1 MRAILRFVA
10 SPPTP
15 TVPLDEAE
23 TPVEPTSSGPRTFL
37 TPGTRIGRYLIVEKI
52 GEGGAGA
59 VYSAFDAKLDRKVA
73 LKLLQQGPAGPMSTL
88 DPRWPKLVQEA
99 RMLAKLSDPEVV
111 TVFDVGEH
119 DGVGYL
125 AMEYVEG
132 GDLAGWI
139 ARHRGSDAPS
149 PRPLRDTLA
158 LMRQAGE
165 GLACAHRAG
174 LVHGDFKPANVL
186 VDAKGRAKVS
196 DFGIARLRA
205 QAQIPSADLD
215 TSPGLEAT
223 GGSSASGEQPQSRT
237 FESGRGPRWIGTPA
251 FMAPEQFDGVAPTE
265 ATDVYAFCT
274 ALFQA
279 VYGELPW
286 RATSMLELSMLKSQ
300 RPPTR
305 PAGVSAP
312 RWLDA
317 LLEQGLAADPAAR
330 LPAMDA
336 LLSALDR
343 GLRRRRR
350 TGMIVAATAVAALGG
365 TAPLWAG
372 SSADE
377 GVLCET
383 DGFGWS
389 AEAQGSVKAAFEG
402 LGHRAPAEAWSRV
415 DARMQALETAW
426 GDAWNEACTASA
438 SPTLQQHSLDC
449 LERQR
454 RQAGALLDAWTE
466 GETLG
471 AELVDR
477 ASRAAAA
484 LSEPQ
489 RCLQAE
495 TLAQGDRV
503 PSDPELA
510 RAVTEA
516 RVLIDEAVALSRS
529 GRVSDALPKAQAALL
544 AAESTAFAPVVA
556 EASLVLGRALERSGD
571 MEASAKSLE
580 RAYFEGTAA
589 EAHAI
594 VADAASRLVWVVGAR
609 LEKHAEGMLW
619 AQHAGAALDKT
630 GGARDRLMTNVAGLY
645 ERKGE
650 YTVAVQ
656 KLEEALAAT
665 PTEAGFD
672 LGIVH
677 QRLGD
682 VLRRQGK
689 TDSAI
694 AHYEKTIDLWTAA
707 LGASHPNVAIAR
719 TSWASGLGRAGR
731 NEEAVAAYREALVE
745 LEAAFGTEHP
755 SVSAALV
762 NLGITLKNLRRYE
775 EAEVVVRQAA
785 KIDTAIFG
793 PDHKKT
799 ADRRETL
806 GRLLTRRG
814 QGAEALIEHEAAGKV
829 YAKTLDPGHPW
840 LILNHL
846 NRGDAMRQT
855 QNTSGAVEA
864 YKAGYEAARASLP
877 ADDVL
882 RPDTAAYYGR
892 ALVEAGRHAQAVV
905 ILGPALRELHEH
917 EGYSDVEAIA
927 GWALARA
934 QLETGGPVAAALAL
948 ATEARAGLEGWP
960 QEQAALDAWVAAH
973 S

>member
-1 MRAILRFVA
+1 M
-10 SPPTP
+10 
-15 TVPLDEAE
+15 PLDEAE
-23 TPVEPTSSGPRTFL
+23 TPVEPSSSGPRTFL

-99 RMLAKLSDPEVV
+99 RMLAKLSEHEVV

-139 ARHRGSDAPS
+139 ERHRGPGAKD

-186 VDAKGRAKVS
+186 VDSKGRAKVS

-205 QAQIPSADLD
+205 HAQLPSSDLD

-237 FESGRGPRWIGTPA
+237 LETGPGPRWIGTPA

-265 ATDVYAFCT
+265 ATDAYAFCT

-279 VYGELPW
+279 VYGALPW
-286 RATSMLELSMLKSQ
+286 RAKTMLELSMLKSQ
-300 RPPTR
+300 HPPTR
-305 PAGVSAP
+305 PDGVSVP
-312 RWLDA
+312 RWLES
-317 LLEQGLAADPAAR
+317 LLDRGLAADPAAR
-330 LPAMDA
+330 VSTMDG
-336 LLSALDR
+336 LLAALDR
-343 GLRRRRR
+343 GVRRRRR
-350 TGMIVAATAVAALGG
+350 TGMVLAATAVAALGG
-365 TAPLWAG
+365 AVPLWMG
-372 SSADE
+372 SSGDE

-389 AEAQGSVKAAFEG
+389 AGTQESVKTAFEG

-415 DARMQALETAW
+415 DTRMQALEASW
-426 GDAWNEACTASA
+426 GDAWNQACTASA
-438 SPTLQQHSLDC
+438 SPTLQQQSLDC

-454 RQAGALLDAWTE
+454 RQAGALVEAWTQ

-471 AELVDR
+471 VELVDR

-484 LSEPQ
+484 LAEPNG
-489 RCLQAE
+489 CLEAE
-495 TLAQGDRV
+495 ILAQGDRM

-529 GRVSDALPKAQAALL
+529 GRVKDALPKAQEAL
-544 AAESTAFAPVVA
+544 AAAEGTAFSPVVA
-556 EASLVLGRALERSGD
+556 EASLVLGRALERSGK
-571 MEASAKSLE
+571 MAGAAKALE

-594 VADAASRLVWVVGAR
+594 VADAAARLVWVVGAR

-619 AQHAGAALDKT
+619 AQHADAALKKT
-630 GGARDRLMTNVAGLY
+630 GGVRDQLMTNIAGLY

-650 YTVAVQ
+650 YIVAEE
-656 KLEEALAAT
+656 KLEEALAST
-665 PTEAGFD
+665 PTDAGFD

-689 TDSAI
+689 TDAAI
-694 AHYEKTIDLWTAA
+694 AHYDQTIELWTAS
-707 LGASHPNVAIAR
+707 LGESHPNVAIAR
-719 TSWASGLGRAGR
+719 SSRASGLGRAGR
-731 NEEAVAAYREALVE
+731 NEEAVIAYRAALID
-745 LEAAFGTEHP
+745 LEAAFGAEHP

-762 NLGITLKNLRRYE
+762 NLGISLKNLRRYE
-775 EAEVVVRQAA
+775 EAEVVVRRAA
-785 KIDTAIFG
+785 KIDTAVFG
-793 PDHKKT
+793 PEHKKT

-829 YAKTLDPGHPW
+829 YAKTLEPGHPW
-840 LILNHL
+840 LVLNHL
-846 NRGDAMRQT
+846 NRGDAMRQM
-855 QNTSGAVEA
+855 QNKSGAVDA
-864 YKAGYEAARASLP
+864 YRAGYEAARASLE
-877 ADDVL
+877 ADDPL

-892 ALVEAGRHAQAVV
+892 ALLEAGRHAQAAAV
-905 ILGPALRELHEH
+905 LGPALVKLREH

-927 GWALARA
+927 GWALAQA
-934 QLETGGPVAAALAL
+934 QVETGGSVADAIKM
-948 ATEARAGLEGWP
+948 ATDARSGLEGWP
-960 QEQAALDAWVAAH
+960 EEQAALDAWVAAH

>member
-1 MRAILRFVA
+1 MA

-15 TVPLDEAE
+15 TVPLDDAE
-23 TPVEPTSSGPRTFL
+23 TPVESSSGPRTFL

-132 GDLAGWI
+132 GDLADWI
-139 ARHRGSDAPS
+139 ARHRGDAARE

-174 LVHGDFKPANVL
+174 LVHGDFKPGNVL

-205 QAQIPSADLD
+205 QAQLPSADLD
-215 TSPGLEAT
+215 TSPGFEAT

-237 FESGRGPRWIGTPA
+237 FESGAGRGWIGTPA
-251 FMAPEQFDGVAPTE
+251 FMAPEQFDGVPPSE
-265 ATDVYAFCT
+265 ATDAYAFCT

-279 VYGELPW
+279 VYGVLPW
-286 RATSMLELSMLKSQ
+286 SAKTMLELSMLKSQ
-300 RPPTR
+300 HPPQRPT
-305 PAGVSAP
+305 GVSVP

-317 LLEQGLAADPAAR
+317 LLDKGLAADPATR
-330 LPAMDA
+330 VSGMDA
-336 LLSALDR
+336 LLAALDR
-343 GLRRRRR
+343 GVRRRRR
-350 TGMIVAATAVAALGG
+350 TGMLVGVTTVAVLGG
-365 TAPLWAG
+365 SAPLWI
-372 SSADE
+372 SSGADE
-377 GVLCET
+377 GILCET
-383 DGFGWS
+383 EGFGWS
-389 AEAQGSVKAAFEG
+389 GDAQHAVKAAFEG
-402 LGHRAPAEAWSRV
+402 LGHRAPAEAWARV
-415 DARMQALETAW
+415 DTRMQSLEVSWA
-426 GDAWNEACTASA
+426 DAWEQACTASA
-438 SPTLQQHSLDC
+438 SPTLQQQSLDC

-454 RQAGALLDAWTE
+454 RQAGALLDAWTH
-466 GETLG
+466 GDTLG

-484 LSEPQ
+484 LAEPD
-489 RCLQAE
+489 RCLEAE
-495 TLAQGDRV
+495 RLAQGDRV

-510 RAVTEA
+510 RAVTQA
-516 RVLIDEAVALSRS
+516 RSLIDEAVALSRS
-529 GRVSDALPKAQAALL
+529 GRVKDALPKAQAALV
-544 AAESTAFAPVVA
+544 AAESTAFSPVVA
-556 EASLVLGRALERSGD
+556 EASLVVGRALERSGD
-571 MEASAKSLE
+571 MPGSAKALE

-589 EAHAI
+589 EAHSI

-609 LEKHAEGMLW
+609 LEKHDEGMLW
-619 AQHAGAALDKT
+619 AQHAGSALDKT
-630 GGARDRLMTNVAGLY
+630 GGPRDRLMTNVAGLH

-650 YTVAVQ
+650 YTVAEQ
-656 KLEEALAAT
+656 KLEEALAST
-665 PTEAGFD
+665 PVEAGFD

-694 AHYEKTIDLWTAA
+694 AHYEQTIELWTDA

-731 NEEAVAAYREALVE
+731 NEEAVTAYRDALVE
-745 LEAAFGTEHP
+745 LEAAFGSEHP

-762 NLGITLKNLRRYE
+762 NLGITLKNLRRYD
-775 EAEVVVRQAA
+775 EAETVVRRAA
-785 KIDTAIFG
+785 KIDAAVFG
-793 PDHKKT
+793 PEHMKT

-840 LILNHL
+840 IILNHL
-846 NRGDAMRQT
+846 NRGDAMRQM
-855 QNTSGAVEA
+855 QNAADAVEA
-864 YKAGYEAARASLP
+864 YRAGYEAARASLP
-877 ADDVL
+877 AEDPL
-882 RPDTAAYYGR
+882 RPDTAIYFGR
-892 ALVEAGRHAQAVV
+892 ALVEAGRHARAAAV
-905 ILGPALRELHEH
+905 LGPALVEIREH
-917 EGYSDVEAIA
+917 EGYADVEAIG

-934 QLETGGPVAAALAL
+934 QVATGGPVPAAVKL
-948 ATEARAGLEGWP
+948 ATDARAGLEGWP
-960 QEQAALDAWVAAH
+960 EEQAALDAWVAAH

>member
-1 MRAILRFVA
+1 MA

-23 TPVEPTSSGPRTFL
+23 TPVESSSEPRTFL

-73 LKLLQQGPAGPMSTL
+73 LKLLQKGPSGPMTTVNPL
-88 DPRWPKLVQEA
+88 WPKLVQEA

-119 DGVGYL
+119 AGVAYL

-132 GDLAGWI
+132 GDLADWI
-139 ARHRGSDAPS
+139 SRHRGVEAVAPL
-149 PRPLRDTLA
+149 PLREALA

-174 LVHGDFKPANVL
+174 LVHGDFKPGNVL

-196 DFGIARLRA
+196 DFGISRLRA
-205 QAQIPSADLD
+205 GAQVPSADLE

-237 FESGRGPRWIGTPA
+237 LESEAGPRWIGTPA
-251 FMAPEQFDGVAPTE
+251 FMAPEQFDGVAPSE
-265 ATDVYAFCT
+265 ATDAYAFCT
-274 ALFQA
+274 ALFQT
-279 VYGELPW
+279 VYGVLPW
-286 RATSMLELSMLKSQ
+286 SAKTMLELSMLKSQ

-305 PAGVSAP
+305 PAGVSVP

-317 LLEQGLAADPAAR
+317 LLDRGLAPDPAER
-330 LPAMDA
+330 VGGMDA
-336 LLSALDR
+336 LLTALDR

-350 TGMIVAATAVAALGG
+350 TGMIVAATAVVAVGS

-372 SSADE
+372 SSAGD

-383 DGFGWS
+383 QGLRWAG
-389 AEAQGSVKAAFEG
+389 EAQRAVKEAFDG

-415 DARMQALETAW
+415 DTRMQALEVSWAEAW
-426 GDAWNEACTASA
+426 DQACTASS
-438 SPTLQQHSLDC
+438 SPTLQQRSLDC

-454 RQAGALLDAWTE
+454 RQSAALLDAWTQ

-471 AELVDR
+471 VELVDR

-484 LSEPQ
+484 LTEPD
-489 RCLQAE
+489 RCLEAE

-510 RAVTEA
+510 RAVTDA
-516 RVLIDEAVALSRS
+516 RALIDEAVGLSRS
-529 GRVSDALPKAQAALL
+529 GRVSDALPKAQAALA
-544 AAESTAFAPVVA
+544 AAEATAFSPVVA
-556 EASLVLGRALERSGD
+556 EASLVVGRALERSGD
-571 MEASAKSLE
+571 MAGSAKALE

-589 EAHAI
+589 EAHAL

-609 LEKHAEGMLW
+609 LEKHDEGMLW
-619 AQHAGAALDKT
+619 AQHAASALDKT
-630 GGARDRLMTNVAGLY
+630 GGARDRLMTNVAGLH

-650 YTVAVQ
+650 YAVAEQ

-665 PTEAGFD
+665 PAEAGFD

-694 AHYEKTIDLWTAA
+694 AHYEETIALWTAA

-762 NLGITLKNLRRYE
+762 NLGITLKNLRRYD
-775 EAEVVVRQAA
+775 EAETVVRRAA
-785 KIDTAIFG
+785 KIDAAVFG
-793 PDHKKT
+793 PEHMKT

-814 QGAEALIEHEAAGKV
+814 QGAEALIEHQAAGKV

-840 LILNHL
+840 LVLNHL
-846 NRGDAMRQT
+846 NRGDALRQM
-855 QNTSGAVEA
+855 QNASAAVDA
-864 YKAGYEAARASLP
+864 YRAGYEAARASLP
-877 ADDVL
+877 DDDPL

-892 ALVEAGRHAQAVV
+892 ALVEAGRHAQASA
-905 ILGPALRELHEH
+905 ILGPALLKIREH
-917 EGYSDVEAIA
+917 EGYGDVEAIA

-934 QLETGGPVAAALAL
+934 QVETGGPLADALKL
-948 ATEARAGLEGWP
+948 AKAARAGLEGWP
-960 QEQAALDAWVAAH
+960 EEQAALDAWVAAH